1 MMPMRTPKKRRCL
14 PTLGYLALSVLV
26 SLGCKSAPP
35 PPPPSGVVVLQVEPA
50 SASLL
55 VDEQPVMST
64 PGAARRK
71 LSLPAGAHRLEARAS
86 GYFPLYRDLQ
96 VIAAQEQ
103 PLTLTLRADPDAEP
117 PDTSSV
123 RPLGTLSPRLPEVP

>member
-14 PTLGYLALSVLV
+14 PTLGHLALLGLV
-26 SLGCKSAPP
+26 TLGCKSAPP

-86 GYFPLYRDLQ
+86 ADKIWSAIRAD
-96 VIAAQEQ
+96 Q
-103 PLTLTLRADPDAEP
+103 PLPDAEP